1 MADSPAL
8 FVVLGIVVYLL
19 AYFAYGKMYNKKVW
33 KPDAKKPTPAH
44 VYMDGIEFFPANK
57 YILYGFQFKSIAA
70 LGPILGPFIAIVYG
84 WLPALLWILLGNF
97 FIGWLHD
104 YGSIMLT
111 VRNEGKTLGPLTYEY
126 VSPRARNALIGFL
139 LFYLILITATF
150 VFLMGLYTSAQ
161 GASVLGT
168 LFVVI
173 AGIVSGVLIYRKV
186 RIMYATIVGLII
198 VALGIVVGYYV
209 PITVNLGDYTLLF
222 WMIVISIYCFIAAV
236 TPLVWYTQPV
246 VYMASYPAIFGIVI
260 LIAGALLSPFTGVV
274 INQPATNTL
283 AWFGPTGTQTW
294 ATWVG
299 PIWPILMVSVAC
311 GAISGWHSL
320 VGTSGSGRQLD
331 VETDALPVGAGSM
344 LTEGLLA
351 LACLAAYMVLTAPD
365 LVTAGGANWKA
376 LLIGAPALV
385 APLFGGAAAIP
396 FFKAFFA
403 TWLVI
408 FALTVE
414 MLIIRFF
421 RLAMAEATASRPT
434 WRTLVGNKYVATF
447 IGLAIGVLFAMT
459 GAWQNIYF
467 LFGGS
472 NQLLAGLTLLL
483 ITLYLSK
490 EKRRTGWTLWPAIFM
505 VVTCEAALVWE
516 VFQLFFAISLGKP
529 IGYPTY
535 IKDQTAAT
543 ISNGIFGAIGII
555 LFILG
560 LIVARDWYK
569 AYKGKAPKVAKEKE
583 KKK

>member
-8 FVVLGIVVYLL
+8 FVVLGILVYLI
-19 AYFAYGKMYNKKVW
+19 AYFVYGKQYNKKVW

-70 LGPILGPFIAIVYG
+70 LGPILGPFIALTYG

-104 YGSIMLT
+104 YGAVMLT

-150 VFLMGLYTSAQ
+150 VFLMATYQNAVP
-161 GASVLGT
+161 ASVLGT

-173 AGIVSGVLIYRKV
+173 AGIISGVLIYRKV
-186 RIMYATIVGLII
+186 RIIYATIIGLII
-198 VALGIVVGYYV
+198 VAVGIIVGYYV
-209 PITVNLGDYTLLF
+209 PISLSAYLGDYTLLF
-222 WMIVISIYCFIAAV
+222 WMIVICIYCFIAAV
-236 TPLVWYTQPV
+236 TPLTWYTQPV
-246 VYMASYPAIFGIVI
+246 VYMASYPAIFGII
-260 LIAGALLSPFTGVV
+260 LLITGALLSPFTGVV
-274 INQPATNTL
+274 INQPMANVG
-283 AWFGPTGTQTW
+283 AWFGIPSGKTIV
-294 ATWVG
+294 TWVG
-299 PIWPILMVSVAC
+299 PLWPILTVSIAC

-351 LACLAAYMVLTAPD
+351 LASLAAYMVLVVYSP
-365 LVTAGGANWKA
+365 VNWVS
-376 LLIGAPALV
+376 LV
-385 APLFGGAAAIP
+385 AGAQVLVSPLLGGAAAGP
-396 FFKAFFA
+396 FIAAFFG

-447 IGLAIGVLFAMT
+447 IGLAIGVIFAST
-459 GAWQNIYF
+459 GAWSNIWL

-490 EKRRTGWTLWPAIFM
+490 EKKRTGWTLWPAIFM
-505 VVTCEAALVWE
+505 VLTCLAALFWEALVFFAAIALGTPLGLAYIKNLTAALV
-516 VFQLFFAISLGKP
+516 L
-529 IGYPTY
+529 
-535 IKDQTAAT
+535 
-543 ISNGIFGAIGII
+543 NGIFGVIAII
-555 LFILG
+555 LFLLG
-560 LIVARDWYK
+560 LVVARDWYR